1 LCQADTNEQ
10 TQPHSQYDG
19 KSSRMHKTN
28 TPTKYQHKDKVDQ
41 CPQPSFCKKNKLAN
55 AKGNYTAGKNMCIH
69 LISTTNLSIKKPET
83 A

>member
-1 LCQADTNEQ
+1 MNKLSLIHNMMANHQECTRTTHRPSTNI
-10 TQPHSQYDG
+10 
-19 KSSRMHKTN
+19 
-28 TPTKYQHKDKVDQ
+28 KDKVDQ